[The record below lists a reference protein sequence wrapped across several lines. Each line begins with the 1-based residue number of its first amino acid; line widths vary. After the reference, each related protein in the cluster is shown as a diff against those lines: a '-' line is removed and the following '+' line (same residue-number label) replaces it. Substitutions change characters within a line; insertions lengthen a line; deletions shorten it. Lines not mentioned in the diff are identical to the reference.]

1 MRGFHVSSGQDQLF
15 IWADIV
21 HVPHLQFA
29 HPDWGIKVDT
39 DKAAATRMR
48 VFDWAATD
56 LAGHGNALGLS
67 GIRARNASQYC
78 LFLHSHVLAL
88 RSLSRGPMRLTP
100 VRGSF
105 QVHLMSHTI
114 AFGITFDARAR
125 TRRICAQFFLQG
137 CFNKNVILKL
147 CSKLAV
153 SEKRSFGV
161 FPMRS
166 AWTMSGC
173 NPYNLV
179 ILF

>member
-1 MRGFHVSSGQDQLF
+1 MFPIFSSLIRTGHKIRYRYRQGSRN
-15 IWADIV
+15 ADASFRLRR
-21 HVPHLQFA
+21 HQP
-29 HPDWGIKVDT
+29 
-39 DKAAATRMR
+39 
-48 VFDWAATD
+48 

-67 GIRARNASQYC
+67 GIRARNASQFC

-137 CFNKNVILKL
+137 CFNKNVIVKL
-147 CSKLAV
+147 CSELAV
-153 SEKRSFGV
+153 PEKDY
-161 FPMRS
+161 S
-166 AWTMSGC
+166 AHFRCVQPG
-173 NPYNLV
+173 
-179 ILF
+179 